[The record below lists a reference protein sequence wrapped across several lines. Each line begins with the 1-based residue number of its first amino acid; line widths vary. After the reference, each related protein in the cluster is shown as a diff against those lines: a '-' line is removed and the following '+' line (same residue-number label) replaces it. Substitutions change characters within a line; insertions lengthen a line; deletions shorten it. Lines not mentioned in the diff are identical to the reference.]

1 MSSCVFSFTIVDDEG
16 IRCINKDWLNKNTST
31 DVISFSMIEHQTS
44 TTTRTPDNTTENDL
58 DILSPP
64 KMAGEI
70 VINED
75 EVQRNAEKFGVTF
88 EQEMARVVAHG
99 VLHLYGYEDD
109 TNEKR
114 NAMKAIEDLV
124 VEEF

>member
-1 MSSCVFSFTIVDDEG
+1 MSSRVFSFTIVDDDG
-16 IRCINKDWLNKNTST
+16 IRRINKEWFNKDTST
-31 DVISFSMIEHQTS
+31 DVISFSMIEHQAS
-44 TTTRTPDNTTENDL
+44 TTTRTSENTTENDL

-70 VINED
+70 VVNEN

-109 TNEKR
+109 TDDKR